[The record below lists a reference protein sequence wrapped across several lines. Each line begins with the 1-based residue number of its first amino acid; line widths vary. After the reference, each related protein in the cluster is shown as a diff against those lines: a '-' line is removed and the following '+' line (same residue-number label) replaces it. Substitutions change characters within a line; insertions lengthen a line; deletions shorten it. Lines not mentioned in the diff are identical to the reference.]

1 MGARGQDPVRLLGEI
16 SSARLAELAADAE
29 TVVTVRELPTTSPT
43 TWPSRAGTRV
53 EHEDDPTLPAAVG
66 YFSMEFGVSE
76 VLPNYSGGLGVLAG
90 DHLKAASDL
99 GVPLIG
105 VGLLYRS
112 GYFRQSLSLDGWQLE
127 HYPVLDPQGL
137 PLQLLADADGRAGAR
152 RDRDAR
158 RDRTLKARVWQAA
171 VGRVPLLLLDS
182 DIEENEPD
190 LRGVTDRLYG
200 GDQDQRI
207 RQEILVGIGGVRAVR
222 AFCAITGHPQPE
234 VFHTNE
240 GHAGY
245 LGLERIRE
253 LCATPG
259 LSFDE
264 ALATVRAGTV
274 FTTHTPVPAGIDR
287 FPVDMVEHYF
297 HRATCCRASP
307 STACSRSGAEENP
320 NMFNMAHMG
329 LRLAQRA
336 NGVSKLHGAV
346 SRGMFGGLWEGF
358 DADEVPIG
366 SVTNGVHG
374 STWEAREVAGL
385 IGEPGHPAPRAPC
398 PTTSCGTCATPCAPG
413 WWSEVRRRV
422 REAWLQRGAS
432 LPELGWTEHV
442 FDPDVLTVGFARR
455 VPTYKR
461 LTLMLRDKDRL
472 RDLLLDPH
480 RPVQLVVAG
489 KSHPAD
495 DGGKALIQQIVR
507 FADDPAVR
515 HRIVFL
521 PDYDM
526 SMARYLYWG
535 CDVWLNNP
543 LRPLE
548 ACGTSGMKSAL
559 NGGLNLSIRDGW
571 WDELYDGRNGWAIP
585 TADGIDDPHRRDD
598 LEANAL
604 YELLATQVAPAF
616 YDRADG
622 CRTRWVELVR
632 HTLATLR
639 PAGAGHADGA
649 RVRRGLYAPAA
660 RAAAAVAADGF
671 ARREGDRRVPRAAG
685 RVVDAGRGA
694 GRRCLRAARHAGRR
708 GADDGARRGAPG
720 RAGPVGRRRAGRGR
734 AGRRVRRACAR
745 PRRARCSTS
754 GRPTGRGRSG
764 SRRSSRCRSPG
775 SPATPCGCCR
785 TTRCWR
791 RTRSWARSSWHDEGR
806 VRTSRRRPHTA
817 SGRSG
822 LVVAVRRPENGGAVT
837 VVEHDVAV
845 VLDLQVGVLARGVA
859 GPTGLAV
866 RAVEHQVA
874 VGLHVEARARSVVD
888 VRVPDGAVG
897 GADSQVAVGQHAER
911 ELAVRG
917 GDPLVP
923 RKALADVERV
933 AHVHPLK
940 IFRRTLTRPRS
951 GPAAPALGRIGARV
965 RAGDRG
971 GPVGG
976 L

>member
-1 MGARGQDPVRLLGEI
+1 LGEI
-16 SSARLAELAADAE
+16 PSARLAELAADAE
-29 TVVTVRELPTTSPT
+29 TVVTVRELSDDLADYLAE
-43 TWPSRAGTRV
+43 SRWYQGER
-53 EHEDDPTLPAAVG
+53 EDDPTLPAAIG

-90 DHLKAASDL
+90 DHLKASSDL
-99 GVPLIG
+99 GLPLIG

-127 HYPVLDPQGL
+127 TYPVLDPQGL
-137 PLQLLADADGRAGAR
+137 PLQLLVDAEGEQVLVEIAMPGDK
-152 RDRDAR
+152 
-158 RDRTLKARVWQAA
+158 TLKARVWQAA

-182 DIEENEPD
+182 DIEDNEPE

-222 AFCAITGHPQPE
+222 AYCATTGHPQPE
-234 VFHTNE
+234 IFHTNE

-253 LCATPG
+253 LCAGPG

-287 FPVDMVEHYF
+287 FPVDMVKHYF
-297 HRATCCRASP
+297 HSDLLPGVPIDRVLAL
-307 STACSRSGAEENP
+307 GAEDNP

-346 SRGMFGGLWEGF
+346 SRGMFGALWEGF
-358 DADEVPIG
+358 DQDEVPIG

-385 IGEPGHPAPRAPC
+385 IGEPGHPRPEEVSDEQLWDLRNALRARLVD
-398 PTTSCGTCATPCAPG
+398 
-413 WWSEVRRRV
+413 EVRRRV

-442 FDPDVLTVGFARR
+442 FDPGVLTVGFARR

-461 LTLMLRDKDRL
+461 LTLMLRDKGRL
-472 RDLLLDPH
+472 RDLLLDPQ

-495 DGGKALIQQIVR
+495 DGGKALIQEIVR

-585 TADGIDDPHRRDD
+585 TADGIADPTRRDD

-604 YELLATQVAPAF
+604 YELLGTQVAPAF
-616 YDRADG
+616 YDRAD
-622 CRTRWVELVR
+622 RVPQRWVALVR

-639 PAGAGHADGA
+639 PAVQATRMVREYADS
-649 RVRRGLYAPAA
+649 LYAPAA
-660 RAAAAVAADGF
+660 RAAAAVAADGYAGAKEIAEF
-671 ARREGDRRVPRAAG
+671 RARLASAWTRVEVLGVDASGLPDTPVVGAPMTVRAAVRLSG
-685 RVVDAGRGA
+685 LDPSDVVVQAVVGQVDESDEMRHTRSVSMQHVGEADGRGEERFEA
-694 GRRCLRAARHAGRR
+694 
-708 GADDGARRGAPG
+708 
-720 RAGPVGRRRAGRGR
+720 
-734 AGRRVRRACAR
+734 
-745 PRRARCSTS
+745 
-754 GRPTGRGRSG
+754 
-764 SRRSSRCRSPG
+764 
-775 SPATPCGCCR
+775 
-785 TTRCWR
+785 
-791 RTRSWARSSWHDEGR
+791 
-806 VRTSRRRPHTA
+806 
-817 SGRSG
+817 
-822 LVVAVRRPENGGAVT
+822 VVALPFAGLTGYTVRVLPNHPLLASTAELGK
-837 VVEHDVAV
+837 V
-845 VLDLQVGVLARGVA
+845 VLA
-859 GPTGLAV
+859 
-866 RAVEHQVA
+866 
-874 VGLHVEARARSVVD
+874 
-888 VRVPDGAVG
+888 
-897 GADSQVAVGQHAER
+897 
-911 ELAVRG
+911 
-917 GDPLVP
+917 
-923 RKALADVERV
+923 
-933 AHVHPLK
+933 
-940 IFRRTLTRPRS
+940 
-951 GPAAPALGRIGARV
+951 
-965 RAGDRG
+965 
-971 GPVGG
+971 
-976 L
+976 